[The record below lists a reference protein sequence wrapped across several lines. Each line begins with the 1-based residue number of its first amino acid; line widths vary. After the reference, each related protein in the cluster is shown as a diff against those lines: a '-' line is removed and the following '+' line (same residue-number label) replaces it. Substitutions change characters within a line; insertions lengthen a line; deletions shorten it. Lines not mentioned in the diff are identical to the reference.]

1 MPDFDVAD
9 RLLPLHELGHGGRE
23 MLALL
28 RGHGFHRGLP
38 KCLLR
43 RVAKQLLHL
52 RGGVR
57 NAPRGI
63 ALDEPI
69 PHALDDGAEALLALA
84 KQLLRLPVLGNVL
97 LNTVPEHTAVGAVRG
112 AEMKRRQRTSPE
124 GRRTLTSI
132 SSFCLFAKDR
142 DSASA
147 RRLRSSSTICS

>member
-57 NAPRGI
+57 NAPRAN

-97 LNTVPEHTAVGAVRG
+97 LNTVPEHTAVGGGPGGGDEAAPAHLARG
-112 AEMKRRQRTSPE
+112 EADPDLNLQLLSFRE
-124 GRRTLTSI
+124 GP
-132 SSFCLFAKDR
+132 
-142 DSASA
+142 
-147 RRLRSSSTICS
+147 